1 MTRNIFGS
9 VKALLTDK
17 LCKNKKVGN
26 AKQVKRD

>member
-1 MTRNIFGS
+1 MTRNIFAR

-17 LCKNKKVGN
+17 LCKIKKVGN